1 MIDMEIP
8 FPVCPRTSPLSRGI
22 ALQRRADRF
31 EFAAYAAVG
40 MSTVSALVMNLTS
53 RGILGDTMPAV
64 VAMAERIA
72 GFMGLA

>member
-1 MIDMEIP
+1 
-8 FPVCPRTSPLSRGI
+8 
-22 ALQRRADRF
+22 
-31 EFAAYAAVG
+31 
-40 MSTVSALVMNLTS
+40 LVMNLTS

>member
-1 MIDMEIP
+1 MIDMVIP
-8 FPVCPRTSPLSRGI
+8 FPVLPKLSPLSRGI
-22 ALQRRADRF
+22 ELQRTADRF